1 MGNICKITTINYVTG
16 GSVECAKVLI
26 EAGAD
31 IELEDVKGQTPLFV
45 ATSTRKT
52 ELMKV

>member
-1 MGNICKITTINYVTG
+1 M
-16 GSVECAKVLI
+16 ECAKVLI

-31 IELEDVKGQTPLFV
+31 IEQEDVKGQTPLFV